1 MMRGE
6 AGLALLYT
14 AALLP
19 TFLILIAFVVEL
31 GALRVSRARLQSAAD
46 IAAAAAATEQDRT
59 SLADDGRY
67 RIAAESVGVARAML
81 AAGIAPL
88 DKTLAPGS
96 TADAIARSAE
106 VTVFEPGA
114 LDPSSRR
121 RHEAATVRIRFRA
134 WLRTPLFL
142 LASLRDATAVTIVA
156 SASAR

>member
-19 TFLILIAFVVEL
+19 TFLIVIAFVVEL

-59 SLADDGRY
+59 SLANDGRY
-67 RIAAESVGVARAML
+67 RIAVDGIDVARAML

-88 DKTLAPGS
+88 NRTLAPDS

-114 LDPSSRR
+114 LDPSGRQR
-121 RHEAATVRIRFRA
+121 YEAATVRIKFRA
-134 WLRTPLFL
+134 SLRTPLFV
-142 LASLRDATAVTIVA
+142 LASLRDATAITIVA